1 MERKGL
7 SESLRGYRKV
17 LKLTRKPDRK
27 EFMQT
32 AKICAL
38 GIAVVAIVG
47 FVIKLASSLIQGT
60 TF

>member
-1 MERKGL
+1 MEKKGL

-17 LKLTRKPDRK
+17 LKLTKKPDRK

-47 FVIKLASSLIQGT
+47 FIIKLASSLIQGT

>member
-17 LKLTRKPDRK
+17 LKLTKKPDRK
-27 EFMQT
+27 EFIQT
-32 AKICAL
+32 SKICAL
-38 GIAVVAIVG
+38 GIAVVAIIG
-47 FVIKLASSLIQGT
+47 FVIKLLSSLIQGT

>member
-17 LKLTRKPDRK
+17 LKLTKKPDRK

-38 GIAVVAIVG
+38 GIVLVAIVG
-47 FVIKLASSLIQGT
+47 FVIKLVSSLIQGT

>member
-17 LKLTRKPDRK
+17 LRLTRKPDRK
-27 EFMQT
+27 EYMQT

-38 GIAVVAIVG
+38 GIAVIAVVG
-47 FVIKLASSLIQGT
+47 FLIKLLSSLIQGT